1 MKNYI
6 MAIIIIVLLGVIL
19 YFVSKDDTK
28 IEPQATLLPTPAT
41 HHWVG
46 KAGERRWVEVDEI
59 EGVSNA
65 R

>member
-6 MAIIIIVLLGVIL
+6 MAFIIIVLLVLIL
-19 YFVSKDDTK
+19 YLVSKDDTK
-28 IEPQATLLPTPAT
+28 PQPQATLLPTPAT

-46 KAGERRWVEVDEI
+46 KPGERRWVEVEEI
-59 EGVSNA
+59 GGVSNE